1 MKNNKQSPEY
11 LLKKYRRRF
20 FILLAVSVLFL
31 CAAGIFFYLN
41 YDYLAF
47 KYFISGHYIY
57 TEALDELYEQELQR
71 DVHGKYYTYFDNV
84 AISLLTDAI
93 RGINNDRYT
102 YLYLPER
109 YKQQKEEEK
118 QEALLS
124 YIEELDKQTVYF
136 RLTNFSEHSWKIV
149 KDNIEKL
156 AGYQNIIIDLR
167 GNLGGDIDVMK
178 DICDLFLPK
187 GDIIAVDRMRFMDWT
202 YKSGKHPVL
211 KYEKIFILQDG
222 NTASSSENM
231 IAALNDNLDN
241 VTLVG
246 TRTFGKGI
254 GQYTLPLRNG
264 FAVKATIL
272 KWYTPN
278 GNNIQNSGIDPEIPY
293 DGDDPVNYVMSLIK

>member
-1 MKNNKQSPEY
+1 MRKDKQSPEA
-11 LLKKYRRRF
+11 LLKKFKRRF
-20 FILLAVSVLFL
+20 FILLAVFILFL
-31 CAAGIFFYLN
+31 SAVGIFFYLN

-57 TEALDELYEQELQR
+57 TEALDELFMQELQR
-71 DVHGKYYTYFDNV
+71 DVHGKYYAYFDNV
-84 AISLLTDAI
+84 SISLFTKAI
-93 RGINNDRYT
+93 RDINNDRYT

-109 YKQQKEEEK
+109 YKQQKEDEK
-118 QEALLS
+118 QEALQS
-124 YIEELDKQTVYF
+124 YIEEVDKQTVYF
-136 RLTNFSEHSWKIV
+136 RLTNFSEFSWDFV
-149 KDNIEKL
+149 KNNIDQL
-156 AGYQNIIIDLR
+156 ADYRNIIIDLR
-167 GNLGGDIDVMK
+167 GNLGGDINVMK
-178 DICDLFLPK
+178 NICDLFLPK
-187 GDIIAVDRMRFMDWT
+187 GNTISVDKMRFMDWT
-202 YKSGKHPVL
+202 YKSKKDPVL
-211 KYEKIFILQDG
+211 KYDKVFVLQDG

-278 GNNIQNSGIDPEIPY
+278 GYNIHNIGIEPEIPY
-293 DGDDPVNYVMSLIK
+293 EGDDPISFVMNLIQ